1 MKVSLETQLADSQR
15 NAEDEA
21 RERLQLLSR
30 FRNLESERES
40 IRQHLEEA
48 LEEKEDV
55 MRQLSRANGEA
66 TLWKAKYK

>member
-1 MKVSLETQLADSQR
+1 M
-15 NAEDEA
+15 
-21 RERLQLLSR
+21 
-30 FRNLESERES
+30 ESERES

-66 TLWKAKYK
+66 VLWRAKDRFRIRN